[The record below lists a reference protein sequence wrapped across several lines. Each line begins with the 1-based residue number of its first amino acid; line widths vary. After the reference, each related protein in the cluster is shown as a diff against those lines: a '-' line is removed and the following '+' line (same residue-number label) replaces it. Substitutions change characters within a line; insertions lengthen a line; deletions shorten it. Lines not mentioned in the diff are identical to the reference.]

1 MNDGP
6 APRSLA
12 PHDEDCGLVDRP
24 KTEANRISVVHDSM
38 LLLSKGLAV
47 FNKRHSAARSALRF
61 SVGSGHFGQEQ
72 VLQALRALALVL
84 AHCDPLARLPIAG

>member
-1 MNDGP
+1 MTALPLALRRPTMRIADWLIGRK
-6 APRSLA
+6 PR
-12 PHDEDCGLVDRP
+12 R
-24 KTEANRISVVHDSM
+24 RISVVHDSM